1 MCLSQLASQIA
12 VIFLLMLLGALA
24 RQLGFLS
31 PTTINYLTNLVLYFL
46 RLYTKSC

>member
-31 PTTINYLTNLVLYFL
+31 PTTINDLTNLVLYF
-46 RLYTKSC
+46 

>member
-31 PTTINYLTNLVLYFL
+31 PTTGYNPLKGDT
-46 RLYTKSC
+46 